1 MKPTLGVILSDTT
14 FRRPVGD
21 VGNAASYEHPVI
33 FHVAKGVTAEKMV
46 RAVPNAELLD
56 AYLEGALALQERG
69 ASVITTTCGFL
80 VSLQD
85 AIATKL
91 NVPFVASSLLLVPLI
106 LRLTAGGRLGIITAN
121 DEALTK
127 AHLAAAGVHGSAA
140 LAIAGLQRHKD
151 FADPLLR
158 GIGEIDLGK
167 VETCVVETATGLMRT
182 WPDIKAFVCECHN
195 LPPFSTAI
203 QAATGKPVF
212 DILSLVAFAL
222 QGFSK
227 PQFG

>member
-1 MKPTLGVILSDTT
+1 
-14 FRRPVGD
+14 
-21 VGNAASYEHPVI
+21 
-33 FHVAKGVTAEKMV
+33 MV

-106 LRLTAGGRLGIITAN
+106 LRLSGGGRFGIITAN

-127 AHLAAAGVHGSAA
+127 
-140 LAIAGLQRHKD
+140 
-151 FADPLLR
+151 
-158 GIGEIDLGK
+158 
-167 VETCVVETATGLMRT
+167 RT
-182 WPDIKAFVCECHN
+182 WRQRASMAQRLWPSPGCSATRILLTHCFGELVR
-195 LPPFSTAI
+195 STSAKSRHASSRR
-203 QAATGKPVF
+203 QPV
-212 DILSLVAFAL
+212 
-222 QGFSK
+222 
-227 PQFG
+227 

>member
-91 NVPFVASSLLLVPLI
+91 NVPFVASSLLLV
-106 LRLTAGGRLGIITAN
+106 
-121 DEALTK
+121 
-127 AHLAAAGVHGSAA
+127 
-140 LAIAGLQRHKD
+140 
-151 FADPLLR
+151 
-158 GIGEIDLGK
+158 
-167 VETCVVETATGLMRT
+167 
-182 WPDIKAFVCECHN
+182 
-195 LPPFSTAI
+195 
-203 QAATGKPVF
+203 
-212 DILSLVAFAL
+212 
-222 QGFSK
+222 
-227 PQFG
+227 